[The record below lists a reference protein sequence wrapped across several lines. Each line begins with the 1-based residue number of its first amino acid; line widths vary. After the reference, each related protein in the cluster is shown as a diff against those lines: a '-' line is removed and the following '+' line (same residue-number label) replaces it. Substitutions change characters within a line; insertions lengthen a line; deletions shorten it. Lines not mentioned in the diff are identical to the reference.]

1 MNLLLTMTLLPSA
14 LIMFYIY
21 KMDSHD
27 KEPGKLL
34 ALLFFMG
41 AVPTVICALITESI
55 GGKML
60 DNMQLKNQTLYYF
73 IEAFI
78 IVAISE
84 EGFKLLYLWAIS
96 WKNKN
101 FNYLFD
107 GIVYSVFV
115 SMGFATIENIE
126 YVLFNGGT
134 STAIIRAV
142 TAIPGHATFS
152 IFMGY
157 YYGLA
162 KLNAVRGDKKLRN
175 RNMILTLLVPVL
187 LHGFY
192 DFCAFTSNVWMSIV
206 LFVFIL
212 LMDINA
218 YLRVSRS
225 SRENEYLYKQY
236 MEKFPTL
243 NLPYNDYETAYR
255 QVFSTP
261 VYMRRAPQVQQAAG
275 PNAPHGALRPNMQKP
290 VIIPNSP
297 QGAIQPANMVQRP
310 MRPIYRLFCPVCGNE
325 VRMNSFNCPVCKTPL
340 NIKNYLD

>member
-1 MNLLLTMTLLPSA
+1 MTLLPSA

-41 AVPTVICALITESI
+41 AVPTVICALITESV
-55 GGKML
+55 GGAML
-60 DNMQLKNQTLYYF
+60 DKMQLKNQTLYYF

-84 EGFKLLYLWAIS
+84 EGFKFLYLWAVS

-101 FNYLFD
+101 FNYLYD

-162 KLNAVRGDKKLRN
+162 KLNAVRGDKRKRN
-175 RNMILTLLVPVL
+175 RNLILTLLVPVL

-206 LFVFIL
+206 LFIFIL

-225 SRENEYLYKQY
+225 ARENEYLYKQY

-243 NLPYNDYETAYR
+243 NLPYQDFETAYR
-255 QVFSTP
+255 QVFNAP
-261 VYMRRAPQVQQAAG
+261 VYMRKPQNRPQEFVR
-275 PNAPHGALRPNMQKP
+275 PVPNMARRP
-290 VIIPNSP
+290 V
-297 QGAIQPANMVQRP
+297 RP
-310 MRPIYRLFCPVCGNE
+310 VYRLFCPVCGNE
-325 VRMNSFNCPVCKTPL
+325 VRLNSFNCPVCKTPL